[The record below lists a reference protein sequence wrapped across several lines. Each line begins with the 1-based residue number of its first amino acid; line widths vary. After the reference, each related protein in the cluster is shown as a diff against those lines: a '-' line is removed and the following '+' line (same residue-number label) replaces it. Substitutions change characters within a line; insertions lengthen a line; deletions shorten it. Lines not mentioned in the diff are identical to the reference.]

1 MVVDISDKQIVLSFY
16 LNATDLVEQFVTLLF
31 IPEVHRESTTEM

>member
-16 LNATDLVEQFVTLLF
+16 LNATDLVEQFVTLF
-31 IPEVHRESTTEM
+31 IPEVNRESTTEM